1 MYWLTG
7 LLGLALVVAPFALGY
22 SGDPTALWS
31 SIILGTV
38 VALVS
43 AYLSVTRNVANWV
56 HWVLGPAGLL
66 AVIAP
71 LVLGFSDQATVMWT
85 SIVLGALVAIPAGY
99 QCFFAQPKAG

>member
-38 VALVS
+38 VALV
-43 AYLSVTRNVANWV
+43 
-56 HWVLGPAGLL
+56 
-66 AVIAP
+66 
-71 LVLGFSDQATVMWT
+71 
-85 SIVLGALVAIPAGY
+85 AIPAGY